1 MYEVITD
8 LDLQS
13 LKLIEGGRVLKHIR
27 CNDNTQMFA
36 SLIEKCYAKFYG
48 GYHAIHK
55 LGLEVNINLV
65 NPI

>member
-1 MYEVITD
+1 
-8 LDLQS
+8 
-13 LKLIEGGRVLKHIR
+13 
-27 CNDNTQMFA
+27 MFA

-65 NPI
+65 NPIWLYGYKPLDYKNDWKNGSFIIINIYHLIMGK